1 MQRIKRQLLLWL
13 KGRRSKRASKPGF
26 SYIAEQASLYICR
39 YDRLGRY
46 LYVSPN
52 LAEVLGQHPLDLVG
66 QPAVRKRFVYH
77 GVDAHR
83 DALEQVLA
91 TGESAELEIVV
102 PRPNG
107 RTENHLVRLI
117 PEFDRCNRLV
127 SVLGIGRDITEMKQA
142 ERLLRAQEQEVRA
155 LAENSPDNI
164 VRYDRDCRI
173 TFANRNLMQTVNV
186 PVPPVVGQRS
196 QEISWGDTLQAEK
209 QRYRE
214 ALERVIQS
222 GTAQTVEVLI
232 GAPGSAQPRLHH
244 IKMVAERDEDQ
255 QIKGALVFGRD
266 ITERKQMEELLAARE
281 REFRSLAENLPDI
294 VMRFDSDGRRT
305 YVNSAYQR
313 FTGKDP
319 ALLLGKTLREM
330 SAFSAEAH
338 VHHVQLM
345 QAMETS
351 RECNVEWETIGKD
364 GARRVFQTRACP
376 EFDADGNTIGMLAV
390 SRDMTEV
397 YEYRSKIH
405 QLAYF
410 DALTGL
416 TNRARFNERIVD
428 ILHEAGRDSQR
439 VGVLMM
445 DLDRFKT
452 INDTLGHLAGD
463 QLLCEVAQR
472 LVSNVRPEDTVAR
485 LGGDEFIFI
494 APHVNDAAEVRDIAE
509 RVLAAVAAPV
519 QLDGRELVVQAS
531 IGVAM
536 FPDHGDTAAQL
547 VRYADGALYRAKD
560 VGRNNVQFYTRD
572 ITDRAVERLRLE
584 ADLRRAI
591 PRSELEVHYQPKV
604 ELATGRIVGAEA
616 LLRWRHPERGWIA
629 PGDFIGIAE
638 DTGLIVPLAEQVMR
652 HACETACRWNTQSE
666 RVRHIAINLSP
677 RQFYLSDLPSV
688 VRQVLSD
695 TGCQPEWIELEI
707 TEGILLVNHAATLD
721 TLSAF
726 KRMGLRI
733 AIDDFG
739 TGYSALGYLTR
750 FPISTLKIDRSF
762 TQPAGE
768 SKKGQ
773 VLVNAIVAMAH
784 GLGLDV
790 VAEGVETRELA
801 DWLADI
807 GCHMGQGYLWS
818 KAIPPDALIELSASE
833 REPSE
838 CNRHRAAAASGL
850 PKQSCTGLN
859 AV

>member
-1 MQRIKRQLLLWL
+1 MQRIKWQLLFWL
-13 KGRRSKRASKPGF
+13 KNRRYKRASEPGV

-39 YDRLGRY
+39 YDRSGRY
-46 LYVSPN
+46 VYVSPN
-52 LAEVLGQHPLDLVG
+52 LAEVLDQHPLDMVG
-66 QPAVRKRFVYH
+66 QPATHKRFLH
-77 GVDAHR
+77 QRSDER
-83 DALEQVLA
+83 QDALEHVLA
-91 TGESAELEIVV
+91 TGESTSLEITV

-107 RTENHLVRLI
+107 RTEIHLVRLI
-117 PEFDRCNRLV
+117 PDFDSRKRLTGV
-127 SVLGIGRDITEMKQA
+127 TGIGRDITEMKQA
-142 ERLLRAQEQEVRA
+142 ERLLRTQEQELRS
-155 LAENSPDNI
+155 LADSSPDNI
-164 VRYDRDCRI
+164 IRYDRECRV
-173 TFANRNLMQTVNV
+173 TFTNRNLMQCVEI
-186 PVPPVVGQRS
+186 PAPPVIGLRTQDL
-196 QEISWGDTLQAEK
+196 SWGEAVEAEK
-209 QRYRE
+209 QRYCA
-214 ALERVIQS
+214 ALERVIES
-222 GTAQTVEVLI
+222 GNAQTIEVLFR
-232 GAPGSAQPRLHH
+232 PTGSAQPRLHH

-255 QIKGALVFGRD
+255 QIKGALAFGRD

-294 VMRFDSDGRRT
+294 VMRFDREGRRI

-313 FTGKDP
+313 FTGKHP
-319 ALLLGKTLREM
+319 ALLLGTTVLEM
-330 SAFSAEAH
+330 PSFSDDPRVYHA
-338 VHHVQLM
+338 QLL
-345 QAMETS
+345 QSMETGK
-351 RECNVEWETIGKD
+351 ECIVESETVGKD
-364 GARRVFQTRACP
+364 GTRRVFQTRACP

-390 SRDMTEV
+390 SRDMTEI

-416 TNRARFNERIVD
+416 ANRAQFNERIVE
-428 ILHEAGRDSQR
+428 ILQQAGQDGQR

-472 LVSNVRPEDTVAR
+472 LLSSVRAEDTVAR
-485 LGGDEFIFI
+485 LGGDEFIVI
-494 APHVNDAAEVRDIAE
+494 APHLRDAAEVRGIAE
-509 RVLAAVAAPV
+509 RVLATVATPV

-531 IGVAM
+531 IGIAM
-536 FPDHGDTAAQL
+536 FPDHGDTAEQL

-560 VGRNNVQFYTRD
+560 AGRNNVQFYTRD
-572 ITDRAVERLRLE
+572 ITDRAVERVQIE

-591 PRSELEVHYQPKV
+591 PRGELEVHYQPKV

-616 LLRWRHPERGWIA
+616 LLRWRHPERGWT
-629 PGDFIGIAE
+629 PPSDFIGIAE

-652 HACETACRWNTQSE
+652 HACETACRWNAQGE
-666 RVRHIAINLSP
+666 RARHIAINLSP

-688 VRQVLSD
+688 IQQVLSD

-721 TLSAF
+721 TLNAF
-726 KRMGLRI
+726 HRMGLRV

-762 TQPAGE
+762 THPAGE

-807 GCHMGQGYLWS
+807 GCHKGQGYLWS
-818 KAIPPDALIELSASE
+818 KAVPGQTLLELD
-833 REPSE
+833 PS
-838 CNRHRAAAASGL
+838 
-850 PKQSCTGLN
+850 
-859 AV
+859 V

>member
-13 KGRRSKRASKPGF
+13 KNRRYKRASEPGF
-26 SYIAEQASLYICR
+26 AYIAEQASLYICR
-39 YDRLGRY
+39 YDRSGRY
-46 LYVSPN
+46 LYISPN
-52 LAEVLGQHPLDLVG
+52 LAEVLGQHALDLVG
-66 QPAVRKRFVYH
+66 QPATHKRFLYRRS
-77 GVDAHR
+77 GTTQ
-83 DALEQVLA
+83 DALELVLA
-91 TGESAELEIVV
+91 TGESKELEITF

-107 RTENHLVRLI
+107 RTEIHLVKLI
-117 PEFDRCNRLV
+117 PEFDGRNRLV
-127 SVLGIGRDITEMKQA
+127 SVLGIGRDIAEMKLA
-142 ERLLRAQEQEVRA
+142 ERMLRAQEQEVRA
-155 LAENSPDNI
+155 LADNSPDNI
-164 VRYDRDCRI
+164 IRYDRDCRI
-173 TFANRNLMQTVNV
+173 TFANRNLMQSVDV
-186 PVPPVVGQRS
+186 PVPPVIGQRT
-196 QEISWGDTLQAEK
+196 QEISWGAALHAEK

-214 ALERVIQS
+214 ALERVVQT
-222 GTAQTVEVLI
+222 GAAQTIEVLI
-232 GAPGSAQPRLHH
+232 GAPGAAQPRLHH
-244 IKMVAERDEDQ
+244 VKMVAERDEDQ

-294 VMRFDSDGRRT
+294 VMRFDRDGRRT
-305 YVNSAYQR
+305 YINSAYHR
-313 FTGKDP
+313 FTGKHP
-319 ALLLGKTLREM
+319 ADLLGKTMLEV
-330 SAFSAEAH
+330 SAFSDHAH
-338 VHHVQLM
+338 VYHATLM
-345 QAMETS
+345 QAMGS
-351 RECNVEWETIGKD
+351 GQECNVEWETTGKD

-390 SRDMTEV
+390 SRDMTEI

-416 TNRARFNERIVD
+416 TNRAQFNERVVD
-428 ILHEAGRDSQR
+428 ILQRAGRDGQR

-472 LVSNVRPEDTVAR
+472 LLSSVRAEDTVAR
-485 LGGDEFIFI
+485 LGGDEFIVI
-494 APHVNDAAEVRDIAE
+494 APRVADADEVRAIAE

-531 IGVAM
+531 IGIAM
-536 FPDHGDTAAQL
+536 FPDDGDTAAQL

-584 ADLRRAI
+584 GDLRRAI
-591 PRSELEVHYQPKV
+591 PRGELEVHYQPKI

-616 LLRWRHPERGWIA
+616 LLRWRHPELGWI
-629 PGDFIGIAE
+629 PPSDFIGIAE

-652 HACETACRWNTQSE
+652 HACETACRWNPQPG

-688 VRQVLSD
+688 VRHVLSD

-707 TEGILLVNHAATLD
+707 TEGILLVNHSATLE
-721 TLSAF
+721 TLNALN
-726 KRMGLRI
+726 RMGVRI

-773 VLVNAIVAMAH
+773 VLVNAIVGMAH

-801 DWLADI
+801 DWLASI
-807 GCHMGQGYLWS
+807 GCPMGQGYLWS
-818 KAIPPDALIELSASE
+818 KAIPADALIQLGTSE
-833 REPSE
+833 GEPA
-838 CNRHRAAAASGL
+838 RL
-850 PKQSCTGLN
+850 TVTP
-859 AV
+859 

>member
-13 KGRRSKRASKPGF
+13 KNRRYKRASEPGF
-26 SYIAEQASLYICR
+26 SYIAEQAGLYICR
-39 YDRLGRY
+39 YDPSGRY

-52 LAEVLGQHPLDLVG
+52 LAEVLDQHPLDLVG
-66 QPAVRKRFVYH
+66 QPATRKRFLFRRSGANH
-77 GVDAHR
+77 
-83 DALEQVLA
+83 DALEQVL
-91 TGESAELEIVV
+91 TTREPAELEITV
-102 PRPNG
+102 PSPDG
-107 RTENHLVRLI
+107 RTEIHLVKLI
-117 PEFDRCNRLV
+117 PEFDSRARLV
-127 SVLGIGRDITEMKQA
+127 SVLGIGRDITEMKHA
-142 ERLLRAQEQEVRA
+142 ERMLRAQEQELRA

-164 VRYDRDCRI
+164 IRYDRDCRI

-186 PVPPVVGQRS
+186 PVPPVIGQRS
-196 QEISWGDTLQAEK
+196 HEISWGEALQAEK

-214 ALERVIQS
+214 ALERVVQS
-222 GTAQTVEVLI
+222 GKAQTIEVLI
-232 GAPGSAQPRLHH
+232 GAPGAAQPRLHH
-244 IKMVAERDEDQ
+244 VKMVAERDEDQ
-255 QIKGALVFGRD
+255 HIKGALVFGRD

-294 VMRFDSDGRRT
+294 VMRFDRDGRRT
-305 YVNSAYQR
+305 YINSAYQR
-313 FTGKDP
+313 FTGKHP
-319 ALLLGKTLREM
+319 ALLLGKTLLEM
-330 SAFSAEAH
+330 SAFSDNAH
-338 VHHVQLM
+338 VYHAKLM
-345 QAMETS
+345 QAMETGQ
-351 RECNVEWETIGKD
+351 ECNVEWDTTAKD
-364 GARRVFQTRACP
+364 GTRRVFQTRACP

-416 TNRARFNERIVD
+416 TNRAQFNERVVE
-428 ILHEAGRDSQR
+428 ILQQAGRDSQR

-472 LVSNVRPEDTVAR
+472 LLSNVRAEDTVAR
-485 LGGDEFIFI
+485 LGGDEFIVI
-494 APHVNDAAEVRDIAE
+494 APHVEDAAEVRGIAE

-616 LLRWRHPERGWIA
+616 LLRWRHAERGWIP

-638 DTGLIVPLAEQVMR
+638 DTGLIVPLAEQVLR
-652 HACETACRWNTQSE
+652 HACETACRWNARGE
-666 RVRHIAINLSP
+666 RARHIAINLSP

-688 VRQVLSD
+688 VQHILSD

-707 TEGILLVNHAATLD
+707 TEGILLVNHAATLEA
-721 TLSAF
+721 LNAF
-726 KRMGLRI
+726 NRMGLRV

-818 KAIPPDALIELSASE
+818 KAIPADALVAFGASE
-833 REPSE
+833 GEPSE
-838 CNRHRAAAASGL
+838 RGRHRAAAASCL
-850 PKQSCTGLN
+850 RET
-859 AV
+859 